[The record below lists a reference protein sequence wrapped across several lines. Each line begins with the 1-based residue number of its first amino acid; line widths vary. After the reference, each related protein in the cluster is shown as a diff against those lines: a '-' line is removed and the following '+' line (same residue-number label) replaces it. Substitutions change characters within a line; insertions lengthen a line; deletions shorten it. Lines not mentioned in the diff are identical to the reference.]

1 VTALEIFETAFS
13 ACPLVAILRGVVPE
27 EVEAVGEALVR
38 AGIGLIEIPLNS
50 PRPLESIERLA
61 TSLRGRAL
69 VGAGTVL
76 TAGDVSDVAKAGGQI
91 IVSPNSDLAVIG
103 ATRDAGL
110 VSLPGFSTPT
120 EAFAAI
126 RAGATALKLFP
137 AEAASPK
144 VLGALRAVLPRD
156 LAVLP
161 VGGIDVD
168 TMAPWLAAGA
178 SGFGLGSSLY
188 KPGRP
193 PEEVGARAAA
203 FVSMLASLRAVGRV

>member
-1 VTALEIFETAFS
+1 MTALEIFETAFS